1 MNQLEDVLKD
11 LGWESYESKAY
22 CTLVKYGASKL
33 NDLSFRSHVPEGKI
47 YSIMARLEKRGAVLK
62 TGKRPQIYDAQNP
75 RHILE
80 NEQNQ
85 LIKKCAQALESAEQA
100 WEIRTEKMDETEKV
114 WQMMGISGIL
124 GEIRRSS
131 ESSCNSIIM
140 LISDLDWFTSKD
152 SNMIESYL
160 NNGGVIDIVTLND
173 LKSNIQNR
181 LDPRINIRISEELPM
196 NFCIF
201 DCNTV
206 LWITGNY
213 EVASIIK
220 DESLVALLEIEFGKI
235 FENGSPLGGER
246 IVS

>member
-1 MNQLEDVLKD
+1 
-11 LGWESYESKAY
+11 
-22 CTLVKYGASKL
+22 
-33 NDLSFRSHVPEGKI
+33 
-47 YSIMARLEKRGAVLK
+47 
-62 TGKRPQIYDAQNP
+62 
-75 RHILE
+75 
-80 NEQNQ
+80 
-85 LIKKCAQALESAEQA
+85 
-100 WEIRTEKMDETEKV
+100 
-114 WQMMGISGIL
+114 MMGISGIL